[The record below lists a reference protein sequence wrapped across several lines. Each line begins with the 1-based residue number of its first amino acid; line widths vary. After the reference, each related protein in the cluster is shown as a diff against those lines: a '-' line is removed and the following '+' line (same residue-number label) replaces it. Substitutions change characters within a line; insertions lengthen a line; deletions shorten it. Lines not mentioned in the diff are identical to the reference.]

1 MTNDD
6 DALSPEVRAALRD
19 VGPVDESLRE
29 EHLSRALAELPA
41 TGTTGR
47 RWSLMTT
54 AAAAVVALSVGALI
68 GRSASDTG
76 TEVRNATAT
85 TTTIAPAKASVDC
98 AGQFGAEIFVGEWT
112 EGAMRKFITADD
124 ANFYVRDAATCA
136 VLETIARP

>member
-6 DALSPEVRAALRD
+6 DTLSPDVLAALRD
-19 VGPVDESLRE
+19 VGPVDEALRE
-29 EHLSRALAELPA
+29 EHLTRALAELPA

-68 GRSASDTG
+68 GRSTSDTG
-76 TEVRNATAT
+76 TEVRNASPTST
-85 TTTIAPAKASVDC
+85 TVAPAKASVDC
-98 AGQFGAEIFVGEWT
+98 AGQFGDEIFVGEWT
-112 EGAMRKFITADD
+112 DGETRKFVTTDD
-124 ANFYVRDAATCA
+124 TNFYVRDAATCA